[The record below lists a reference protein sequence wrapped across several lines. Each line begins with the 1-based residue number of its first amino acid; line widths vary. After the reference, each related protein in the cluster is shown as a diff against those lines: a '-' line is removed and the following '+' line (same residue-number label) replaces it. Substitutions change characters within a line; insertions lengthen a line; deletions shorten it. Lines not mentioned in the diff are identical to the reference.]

1 MNLSFLG
8 PIVRDTYQV
17 SPRSAHV
24 HQGEDN
30 SDIDEEQVIPETQ
43 QERDKTLH
51 EERDNTLQ
59 EERDNT
65 LQEDHIIYNLPMK
78 DISRENTDDYD
89 DEYDSGDL
97 QRSRSKR
104 STGQSRMSS
113 IEAYRRASDF
123 DQSRKISTDSHVERL
138 SINRSRRSE
147 VIADRSDG
155 FNGGEKEN
163 MDFDRMSNV
172 SHGSLHSTRSHNSS
186 RSSVISYQ
194 DEVRVD
200 RQRMREEID
209 RRRSSD
215 GEIIRKR
222 RMDNLDELIADNGEY
237 LNDSFDA
244 MYERHVAREGRWSEG
259 HLLKERRPSYAGPG
273 RYSEGHLVQGQGH
286 LVQGKGERSF
296 SQQGVHRSIENPPA
310 RSVSKR
316 RSSISA
322 NNSIESSL
330 DLTPSFRS
338 RPPRDHD
345 LESQG
350 HGMSRSR
357 QRETSIDEVDG
368 YGTENSNLESRSKR
382 QHVSG
387 HRSFHGHDEEGHDV
401 YVDNDDRISPSR
413 PGNNLGLFMREP

>member
-1 MNLSFLG
+1 MNLSYLG
-8 PIVRDTYQV
+8 LIVRDTYQV

-24 HQGEDN
+24 YQGEDN

-43 QERDKTLH
+43 QERDKTLQ
-51 EERDNTLQ
+51 EERDKTLQ

-78 DISRENTDDYD
+78 DISRENTDDYE
-89 DEYDSGDL
+89 DEYDGGDL
-97 QRSRSKR
+97 ERSKR
-104 STGQSRMSS
+104 SAKQSRMSS
-113 IEAYRRASDF
+113 IEAYQRASDF
-123 DQSRKISTDSHVERL
+123 DESRKISTDSHVERL

-172 SHGSLHSTRSHNSS
+172 SHGSLHSTMSHNSS

-215 GEIIRKR
+215 REIIRKR
-222 RMDNLDELIADNGEY
+222 RTDNLDELMADNAEY

-259 HLLKERRPSYAGPG
+259 HLLKESRPSYAGPG

-286 LVQGKGERSF
+286 LVPGKGERSF
-296 SQQGVHRSIENPPA
+296 SQQGHHRSIENSPA

-322 NNSIESSL
+322 NNSIDSSL
-330 DLTPSFRS
+330 DLTPSIRS

-350 HGMSRSR
+350 HGMSKGQ
-357 QRETSIDEVDG
+357 QREHCIDEVDG

-382 QHVSG
+382 QRVSG
-387 HRSFHGHDEEGHDV
+387 HRSFQGHYENGHDV
-401 YVDNDDRISPSR
+401 SVNNDDRISPSR